1 MRRNLTRREFMANAA
16 LGGLALGTAW
26 PFMRSLGMQ
35 QPSATKVIYRPLGKT
50 GIRLPIV
57 SFGVMNSDSP
67 DLLRKALDLGVRHLD
82 TAHGYMGGKSEEVI
96 GTVVAERKCRESVV
110 IGTKLWFARDR
121 EGNFLTADRGPSPGA
136 TQENFD
142 RMLGISL
149 KRLQSDY
156 VDILYLHSCQT
167 AGMVSY
173 EPLLKIFEGAKKKGL
188 ARFVGISTHAN
199 EPEVIRAAA
208 DSGVWDVVLT
218 AYNYLQGHRAE
229 VRAAIKYAAEKGVG
243 IVAMKTQAGA
253 RMNQRQ
259 SVNHA
264 AALKWVLNDENVCT
278 TIPGVTTFEQLEL
291 DWGVMANLKLSEEEE
306 KDLQLSAASPGSFY
320 CQGCCSCVASC
331 PQQVEIPTAMR
342 ASMYAFAY
350 GNSRQAHQALREFAD
365 QRGLA
370 PCRDCERCVASC
382 RHGIPIGE
390 RIQGLLAF
398 AGGSEF
404 SMQEV

>member
-1 MRRNLTRREFMANAA
+1 MANAA
-16 LGGLALGTAW
+16 LGGLVLGTAW
-26 PFMRSLGMQ
+26 PLMRSLGTQ
-35 QPSATKVIYRPLGKT
+35 QPPAPKVIYRPLGKT
-50 GIRLPIV
+50 GVRLPIV

-96 GTVVAERKCRESVV
+96 GTIVAERTCRDRVV

-121 EGNFLTADRGPSPGA
+121 EGNFLTADRGPNPGA

-167 AGMVSY
+167 AGMVTH
-173 EPLLKIFEGAKKKGL
+173 EPLLKIFAEAKKKGL
-188 ARFVGISTHAN
+188 ARFVGISTHSN

-218 AYNYLQGHRAE
+218 AYNYLQGHRDE
-229 VRAAIKYAAEKGVG
+229 VRAAIKYAADKGLGV
-243 IVAMKTQAGA
+243 VAMKTQAGA
-253 RMNQRQ
+253 RMNQRR

-264 AALKWVLNDENVCT
+264 AALKWVLNDEHVCT

-291 DWGVMANLKLSEEEE
+291 DWGLMANLKLTEEEE
-306 KDLQLSAASPGSFY
+306 KDLQLSAATPGSFY
-320 CQGCCSCVASC
+320 CHGCRSCVASC

-342 ASMYAFAY
+342 AYMYAFAY
-350 GNSRQAHQALREFAD
+350 GNRRQAHQALAEFAD

-382 RHGIPIGE
+382 RHGIPIGA
-390 RIQGLLAF
+390 RVQGVLAL
-398 AGGSEF
+398 AGAHDHSV
-404 SMQEV
+404 QQV